1 MAERISVSKL
11 KQLLERLNCERLKKF
26 ILSDKNHYQHHHASK
41 VPTGLF
47 SGENT
52 YFHRERVNLGRHVVD
67 VIKANNELHHFVW
80 RTNAKNILQAQRDGV
95 LQFESLTSQV
105 IHAMGKYTKE
115 GYYRAY
121 KDGIIS
127 DKYPQK
133 MALLRYTQAK
143 VTALQP
149 LERLVNDYDRSLTS
163 KENLHRVKK
172 VLAEYQ
178 QVLSN
183 LLEEHSENL
192 SIIEGYDRDVLNTF
206 TGKFKEDASRITLYL
221 DSLGHVDNAYKAYGT
236 ESLNAFIKQQLITL
250 IRETQM
256 VNQNLTYSRK
266 AKSLLR
272 GKFNSFME
280 DSFRVVGDYE
290 FDLHNP
296 VTQEHQGNFSD
307 KDGIIANDFSF
318 LGKNHLEIQQTL
330 MTLAQI
336 EKVDTLRNLGNGK
349 YQLRTESGHRFCLKT
364 TRFTNWHINTTP
376 HYIFFRTACWVWNI
390 VVGLSVGLTYD
401 LAVGIVSGLSGNKVT
416 SVASKLQILRLPS
429 LHSESGYLKLAEK

>member
-1 MAERISVSKL
+1 M
-11 KQLLERLNCERLKKF
+11 
-26 ILSDKNHYQHHHASK
+26 
-41 VPTGLF
+41 
-47 SGENT
+47 
-52 YFHRERVNLGRHVVD
+52 
-67 VIKANNELHHFVW
+67 
-80 RTNAKNILQAQRDGV
+80 
-95 LQFESLTSQV
+95 
-105 IHAMGKYTKE
+105 
-115 GYYRAY
+115 
-121 KDGIIS
+121 
-127 DKYPQK
+127 
-133 MALLRYTQAK
+133 
-143 VTALQP
+143 TALQP

-318 LGKNHLEIQQTL
+318 
-330 MTLAQI
+330 
-336 EKVDTLRNLGNGK
+336 
-349 YQLRTESGHRFCLKT
+349 
-364 TRFTNWHINTTP
+364 
-376 HYIFFRTACWVWNI
+376 FR
-390 VVGLSVGLTYD
+390 
-401 LAVGIVSGLSGNKVT
+401 
-416 SVASKLQILRLPS
+416 
-429 LHSESGYLKLAEK
+429 